1 MFEGSANI
9 FNHVNGSRNHLDSL
23 LESGKLVE
31 TLESGIIISTY
42 IFGYLHKNES
52 HDAQALIW
60 LTGITKINSGIL
72 ESSQDSKDS
81 RITSTNIRDTDLSA
95 LF

>member
-1 MFEGSANI
+1 MKQQWYKSSSYQLICFDKATLFEGSANI

-60 LTGITKINSGIL
+60 
-72 ESSQDSKDS
+72 
-81 RITSTNIRDTDLSA
+81 
-95 LF
+95 